1 MDDMSDAM
9 ECARTLYYGINR
21 RAAKLQGEFF
31 VESAVDFFAACIW
44 FLRQYED
51 GRYCTLP
58 HLIELITDA
67 LQHNVMDQLQGQ
79 LDSARISLFSL
90 VSPKL
95 YYLLSGSDFSLD
107 INNPAAPKIVCL
119 GSNPQK

>member
-1 MDDMSDAM
+1 MHDMSDTM

-58 HLIELITDA
+58 HLIELMATDY
-67 LQHNVMDQLQGQ
+67 
-79 LDSARISLFSL
+79 ARLFSIL
-90 VSPKL
+90 RSYPDL
-95 YYLLSGSDFSLD
+95 ATFH
-107 INNPAAPKIVCL
+107 PAVHGCP
-119 GSNPQK
+119 PT